1 MVAKFSIAFQ
11 KLLVRLR
18 RLRARFFRLFVDPF
32 HAQPDSLTQIR
43 TLSLFLL
50 LLLPCLLAVSTWDVT
65 HDAFLIYTY
74 IGAGWLIIAYVLN
87 RFGHY
92 NLAAFILIYY
102 LLVLPYIVLFTIR
115 TFDAQRLMSILIF
128 LVAPIMLT
136 YLLSGVRLMIFT
148 VFTVVIS
155 VLLLPYIEPKIQY
168 DALGVPFFF
177 LCVISGLIIISAIVR
192 RHQNL
197 VIAQQRESL
206 IESEAR
212 FRDLFEASFDAVV
225 VHNKGVI
232 FDGNKNLEE
241 LAGLPLS
248 ELRGRNVLEFVMP
261 SFREITQQQI
271 ERQSD
276 EPYEAYMRSESGRIF
291 PTEVR
296 GKTRL
301 YRGELMRVVSIR
313 ELSDRKQADARQ
325 FEVAVE
331 REKVNVLQRFISN
344 MSHDLRTPLTVIKT
358 SAYLLTKLRNDEPK
372 YAHQLDVLQ
381 GQVEHLQ
388 KLVDDLLSMSKLDK
402 ADTSDY
408 KFKWA
413 DINAPVAQAIEDQRS
428 LAQRREQSLVF
439 NAGENLPQVMIDSV
453 EFRRMVKHLIL
464 NGLGYSKTGGTVTIS
479 TQQAADVILLSVQ
492 DMGEGINP
500 LDLPFILE
508 RFYRTDNFSQTISDG
523 GTGLGLN
530 IARKIAEA
538 HGGSITVESEVGVGS
553 TFTVRLPITRTDEP
567 PLKADDEG
575 KENNHPVIW

>member
-1 MVAKFSIAFQ
+1 MVAKFDIAFR
-11 KLLVRLR
+11 KLLVRFRWLR
-18 RLRARFFRLFVDPF
+18 VRFFKLFIDPV
-32 HAQPDSLTQIR
+32 HPSTESLTQIR

-50 LLLPCLLAVSTWDVT
+50 LLIPSLLTVSTWDIN
-65 HDAFLIYTY
+65 HDTFLIYIY
-74 IGAGWLIIAYVLN
+74 IGVGLLIVAYALN

-92 NLAAFILIYY
+92 NRAAFILICY
-102 LLVLPYIVLFTIR
+102 LLVLPYAVLFTIR
-115 TFDAQRLMSILIF
+115 TFDARRLMSILIF
-128 LVAPIMLT
+128 LAAPIMLI
-136 YLLSGVRLMIFT
+136 YLLSGLRLV
-148 VFTVVIS
+148 VFSIVSVVIS
-155 VLLLPYIEPKIQY
+155 VLLLPYIEPEIHY
-168 DALGVPFFF
+168 ADLGVPFYFI
-177 LCVISGLIIISAIVR
+177 CVISGLIIISAIVR
-192 RHQNL
+192 RHQNR
-197 VIAQQRESL
+197 VITQQRQSL
-206 IESEAR
+206 MESEAR

-225 VHNKGVI
+225 VHNKGII

-241 LAGLPLS
+241 LAGLPLGK
-248 ELRGRNVLEFVMP
+248 LRGRNVLDFIMP
-261 SFREITQQQI
+261 SSRELTQRQI
-271 ERQSD
+271 EAQST
-276 EPYEAYMRSESGRIF
+276 EPYEVYMRSESGRIF

-296 GKTRL
+296 GKTRY
-301 YRGELMRVVSIR
+301 YRGELMRVASIR

-381 GQVEHLQ
+381 AQVEHLQ

-408 KFKWA
+408 DFKLV
-413 DINAPVAQAIEDQRS
+413 DLNASVIQAIDDQRS
-428 LAQRREQSLVF
+428 LAQRREQTLVF
-439 NAGENLPQVMIDSV
+439 RAGQNLPQVMIDKV

-464 NGLGYSKTGGTVTIS
+464 NGLGYSKTSGTVTIS
-479 TQQAADVILLSVQ
+479 TLQDSEDVLIAVK
-492 DMGEGINP
+492 DMGEGISP

-508 RFYRTDNFSQTISDG
+508 RFYRSDQFSHTISDG

-553 TFTVRLPITRTDEP
+553 TFTVRLPIIRE
-567 PLKADDEG
+567 KY
-575 KENNHPVIW
+575 IS